1 MRRRADA
8 DRVHGIF
15 SAFRANLTDSLERLR
30 AQEREQEAMLA
41 LWADEQRHQRAR
53 DVRAMEDRLAD
64 LVGEEEREEEA
75 VRSRYEDV
83 KPYVSSVAL
92 VLAVTEEDAEQWEGR
107 P

>member
-1 MRRRADA
+1 
-8 DRVHGIF
+8 
-15 SAFRANLTDSLERLR
+15 
-30 AQEREQEAMLA
+30 MLKK
-41 LWADEQRHQRAR
+41 RK
-53 DVRAMEDRLAD
+53 AD

-83 KPYVSSVAL
+83 KLYVSSVAL